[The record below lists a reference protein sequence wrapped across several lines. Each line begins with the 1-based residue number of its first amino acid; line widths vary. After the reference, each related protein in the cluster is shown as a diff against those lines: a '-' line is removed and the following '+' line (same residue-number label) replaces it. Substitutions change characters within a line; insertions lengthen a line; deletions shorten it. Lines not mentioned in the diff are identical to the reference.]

1 MSLLEIKG
9 LTHSFGE
16 NVLYRNTAL
25 TLNKGEHMGVVGPN
39 GTGKSTL
46 IKICTGQILPD
57 EGRVWWQPDITIGY
71 LDQYAEIKGTLT
83 VKEFLR
89 SAFENL
95 YQTEEKMM
103 KYYEKA
109 SESSNDSEKWL

>member
-71 LDQYAEIKGTLT
+71 LGPMSR
-83 VKEFLR
+83 F
-89 SAFENL
+89 SA
-95 YQTEEKMM
+95 
-103 KYYEKA
+103 
-109 SESSNDSEKWL
+109 S